1 MLKKL
6 AITNYALIAHTELE
20 LSHGYTVITGET
32 GSGKSIMLE
41 ALALVLGSRAN
52 FNGIRK
58 GEDKC
63 IVEATFTSQKSI
75 LKAIIEREGLDWWN
89 EIVLRRE
96 LTSAGRSR
104 AFVNDSPVTMAVLKE
119 IADYLVDMH
128 GQQESFALHKTAF
141 QTRQLDLFTGNQNLV
156 DQYINAYSNYKSL
169 LHRKAE
175 LEEQAVK
182 IRKDEDYFR
191 FQLDELATIDL
202 DNEVYKALEVE
213 LNELEHTEEIQ
224 RAIVS
229 AKLSIADSESNALSA
244 IRHAINDLKAVRKYS
259 SDLAELHDRLQSASI
274 ELEDVNS
281 ELERRDGAVEFN
293 QNRLDN
299 LRDRLDL
306 YSKLFHKHN
315 VSSIENLA
323 IVKSEYTE
331 KLKGIESIDENL
343 TEIELELI
351 QQHNNALEL
360 ANSITEKRLQAISS
374 FESELLK
381 QVHQLGMPK
390 AHFKIELS
398 RNTALNS
405 NGNSEVKMLFNANTA
420 ADLQPITE
428 VASGGEISRLMLGL
442 KSILSQVNDAP
453 TMIFDEIDTG
463 VSGEVAKRIGN
474 LMRLISRNTQ
484 IIAVTHLPGVA
495 AKAQTHFK
503 IVKSETDSKPVSA
516 LSLLNEDERIKELAT
531 MFTGDK
537 LTQASLESARLL
549 LKEQ

>member
-1 MLKKL
+1 MLQKL

-58 GEDKC
+58 GEEKC
-63 IVEATFTSQKSI
+63 IVEATFTSQKPI
-75 LKAIIEREGLDWWN
+75 LKAIIEREGLDWWS

-128 GQQESFALHKTAF
+128 GQQESVALHKTAF
-141 QTRQLDLFTGNQNLV
+141 QTRQLDLFAGNQNLV

-202 DNEVYKALEVE
+202 DNEAYKALEVE
-213 LNELEHTEEIQ
+213 LNELEHVEEIQ

-343 TEIELELI
+343 SEIELELI

-405 NGNSEVKMLFNANTA
+405 NGNSEVKMLFNANTS

-495 AKAQTHFK
+495 AKGQTHFK
-503 IVKSETDSKPVSA
+503 IVKSETNNKPVST

-531 MFTGDK
+531 MFSGDK